1 MSAGAISHTAS
12 TRKGF
17 DKRQLIID
25 AAATLLREGGPE
37 AVSHRS
43 VARLAGCSL
52 SATTYYFDG
61 LEDLLHQA
69 GLANMSRWSERA
81 ERAAFRARK
90 LKSYASVKERI
101 DLILSATLPDDE
113 NLKGHYE
120 QLVSAGG
127 AALVASAYQFGRV
140 RLNIA
145 VTTVLSAVGVDL
157 PAEVVIAL
165 VDGAAVSALSEG
177 RDVRL
182 TAFELLDSALHKYWK
197 IDIV

>member
-1 MSAGAISHTAS
+1 MSAGAVTHTAS

-17 DKRQLIID
+17 DKRQLIIE

-69 GLANMSRWSERA
+69 GLANMGRWSERA

-90 LKSYASVKERI
+90 LKSDASVKERI

-113 NLKGHYE
+113 SLKGHYE
-120 QLVSAGG
+120 QLISAGN

-145 VTTVLSAVGVDL
+145 VTTVLSEVGLDL

-177 RDVRL
+177 RDVRE
-182 TAFELLDSALHKYWK
+182 TALALLESALHKYWK
-197 IDIV
+197 TGIV